1 MWRMPVAIT
10 RSSRPMSVSPDKKA
24 VREVVPS
31 PCVSICALDGDDVCI
46 GCFRTGMEIAR
57 WGSLSAEQQREVLRR
72 SQRRMAGESV
82 TCVTEDT

>member
-1 MWRMPVAIT
+1 
-10 RSSRPMSVSPDKKA
+10 MSASPDDKT

-57 WGSLSAEQQREVLRR
+57 WGILTPAQQREVLHR
-72 SQRRMAGESV
+72 SQRRMAGEQV
-82 TCVTEDT
+82 DCVTETS